1 MATTKWIKTMSNN
14 QVTVD
19 QIFTTAAN
27 NVGFSSPDP
36 FVCAGNG
43 KVFYFS
49 LDEGIVRYEYIDNAW
64 TYDKFLVSQNNIA
77 GTKYLPDPTYT
88 YPVATNADG
97 TTFVIM
103 KNRQKIIITSYINGQ
118 LVQVGSEI
126 TFTKQSNYNLDGQ
139 NQTTCTIQRVFMSS
153 NGLKIVLITYGGIN
167 TLVFSN
173 GSWNLLPPSA
183 DILPS
188 YFPYASYGEISSV
201 SKMSTNGM
209 YLTLLALNSI
219 LVFKFNTQTN
229 SWVLFKQIA
238 HNSLNSNSGGIY
250 VFESFVSN
258 TGIVLVRTGGSMA
271 LCRFEYSASSGNYEL
286 INASTLATPWWETRC
301 FVSDDFNTFICRRG
315 NFEWPPTYLPRQY
328 IRMLKWI
335 NGNWEIVNFP
345 SDIMPIMTTDRNETG
360 FVLGMSS
367 DGGTFITTPILT
379 SERNI
384 INVYYNVPLP
394 TLSLGDMVRIKETDV
409 SFNEANV
416 FVKAPTVALNVSNKQ
431 YVDVADAEIHAL
443 ILAGATTDTTSTTEY
458 YDLLGER
465 QTVQSN
471 LATQIENLYQYFF
484 DQSRNGPAPSR
495 T

>member
-14 QVTVD
+14 QLVN
-19 QIFTTAAN
+19 QIYTSESN
-27 NVGFSSPDP
+27 SIGFNSPDP
-36 FVCAGNG
+36 FVCSGNG
-43 KVFYFS
+43 KVFYFES
-49 LDEGIVRYEYIDNAW
+49 DDGGIVRYEYIDNTW

-88 YPVATNADG
+88 YPVATNPDG
-97 TTFVIM
+97 TTLVIM
-103 KNRQKIIITSYINGQ
+103 KNKQKIIITSYINGQ
-118 LVQVGSEI
+118 LVQVSPEI
-126 TFTKQSNYNLDGQ
+126 TFTKQSNYNLEGQ
-139 NQTTCTIQRVFMSS
+139 NRTTCTIQRVFMSS

-173 GSWNLLPPSA
+173 GSWNLLPPSG

-188 YFPYASYGEISSV
+188 YFPYAQYGEISAA

-238 HNSLNSNSGGIY
+238 HDSLNSYSGGIY
-250 VFESFVSN
+250 VVESFVSN
-258 TGIVLVRTGGSMA
+258 TGIVLARTGYMA
-271 LCRFEYSASSGNYEL
+271 LCRFEYSVSSGNYEF
-286 INASTLATPWWETRC
+286 INTSTLATPFWETRC
-301 FVSDDFNTFICRRG
+301 FVSDDFNTFLCRRG
-315 NFEWPPTYLPRQY
+315 NFEWPPTYAPRQY

-345 SDIMPIMTTDRNETG
+345 SDIMPIMTTDSNETAR
-360 FVLGMSS
+360 VLGMSS

-394 TLSLGDMVRIKETDV
+394 TLHLGDMVRIKETDV

-416 FVKAPTVALNVSNKQ
+416 FVKDPTVALNVSNKQ
-431 YVDVADAEIHAL
+431 YVDMADEEIHAL

-458 YDLLGER
+458 YDLLGQR

-484 DQSRNGPAPSR
+484 DRSRNGPAPSR